1 MSQTGITL
9 NHSPA
14 FSGVVP
20 VAFDTAANSPSAC
33 DGIDHGLPAG
43 RVHALADR
51 AEAFNNT
58 LQANQSDHF
67 NHGDGRKVFDAGQKL
82 YEELVELPVGERRA
96 LVKMA
101 EAYNRM
107 MQPGDPAMP
116 KLEIAIGADAFIDQL
131 KISYPVPFN
140 FDGKGQPT
148 SFFTELFTYDGKGMC
163 AQAPLNPLVRFG
175 SEPRQRF
182 EIELPSLAR

>member
-1 MSQTGITL
+1 M
-9 NHSPA
+9 
-14 FSGVVP
+14 
-20 VAFDTAANSPSAC
+20 AFDAPERTADKPPERVLAC
-33 DGIDHGLPAG
+33 DGIDHGLPVG

-58 LQANQSDHF
+58 LQANQSDHIG
-67 NHGDGRKVFDAGQKL
+67 HGDGTKVFDAGREL
-82 YEELVELPVGERRA
+82 YEELAKLPVGERRA

-116 KLEIAIGADAFIDQL
+116 RLEIAIGADAFIDQL
-131 KISYPVPFN
+131 KITYPIAFDY
-140 FDGKGQPT
+140 DGKGQPL
-148 SFFTELFTYDGKGMC
+148 SYFTEKFTYDGKGMC
-163 AQAPLNPLVRFG
+163 AQAPQNPLVRFG
-175 SEPRQRF
+175 SEPRRGF